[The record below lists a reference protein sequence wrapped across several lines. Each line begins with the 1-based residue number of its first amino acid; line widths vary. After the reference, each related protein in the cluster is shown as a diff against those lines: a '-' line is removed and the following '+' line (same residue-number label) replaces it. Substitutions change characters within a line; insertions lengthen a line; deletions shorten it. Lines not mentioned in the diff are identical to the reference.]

1 MVRSLSAC
9 VAAACPD
16 RADGLHLPHG
26 LYRRGEIYHRGPSV
40 LQGHNNHVLSSRIT
54 EDLQMVHNWPSTVYI
69 LPTVV
74 FTLLY
79 NIPRF
84 FELTTRTVTCTEEVA
99 RVNNCSLNTSE
110 TYVAAT
116 EFRRDI
122 YYRQARN
129 QNL

>member
-1 MVRSLSAC
+1 
-9 VAAACPD
+9 
-16 RADGLHLPHG
+16 
-26 LYRRGEIYHRGPSV
+26 
-40 LQGHNNHVLSSRIT
+40 
-54 EDLQMVHNWPSTVYI
+54 MVHNWPSTVYI

-84 FELTTRTVTCTEEVA
+84 FELTTRTVMCTEEVA
-99 RVNNCSLNTSE
+99 SESNCSLNTSE

-129 QNL
+129 QSL